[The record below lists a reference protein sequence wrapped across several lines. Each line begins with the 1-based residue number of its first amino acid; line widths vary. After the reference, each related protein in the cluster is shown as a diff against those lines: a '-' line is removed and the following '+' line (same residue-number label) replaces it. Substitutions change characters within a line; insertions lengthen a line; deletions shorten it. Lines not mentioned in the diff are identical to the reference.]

1 MKNIY
6 SLFKG
11 ERQMLRTS
19 KLWLVGKMLEK
30 LQKKENFSMLFREKY
45 EVIFSLRVLKV
56 LGA

>member
-11 ERQMLRTS
+11 ERQMLRTW

-45 EVIFSLRVLKV
+45 EVMFSLQVLKV

>member
-45 EVIFSLRVLKV
+45 EVIFSLQVLKV